1 VTGILAQINRS
12 NGGLPK
18 RAIAGP
24 VMLDSGGIEGDWQR
38 DRWHHGGPDKAIL
51 MIAAGLIDSL
61 SARGFPVFYGALGE
75 NLTVSDFDPHLWR
88 AGQRY
93 RVGADAVIEFTKLR
107 VPCSNLN
114 VYGPGI
120 HAELYDARCKSG
132 DVGSARWAC
141 GGFYARVIH
150 PGLISTGV
158 PVILESEFA

>member
-1 VTGILAQINRS
+1 
-12 NGGLPK
+12 
-18 RAIAGP
+18 
-24 VMLDSGGIEGDWQR
+24 
-38 DRWHHGGPDKAIL
+38 

-75 NLTVSDFDPHLWR
+75 NLTVSGFDPHMWR

-93 RVGADAVIEFTKLR
+93 RVGAEAVIELTELR

-120 HAELYDARCKSG
+120 HAELYDAQCKSG
-132 DVGSARWAC
+132 DVASARWAF

-150 PGLISTGV
+150 PGLISTGI
-158 PVILESEFA
+158 PVILEI